1 MVGSFVEK
9 LSNKKQG
16 QISRN
21 SNDGILK
28 VPILGGQN
36 LINSW
41 VEIVSMYKGSP
52 SWDCRKDQPLL
63 PPLPSWRVLHIWV

>member
-28 VPILGGQN
+28 VPILRGQN

-41 VEIVSMYKGSP
+41 VEIVSMYKGSS
-52 SWDCRKDQPLL
+52 SWDCRKDQSLL